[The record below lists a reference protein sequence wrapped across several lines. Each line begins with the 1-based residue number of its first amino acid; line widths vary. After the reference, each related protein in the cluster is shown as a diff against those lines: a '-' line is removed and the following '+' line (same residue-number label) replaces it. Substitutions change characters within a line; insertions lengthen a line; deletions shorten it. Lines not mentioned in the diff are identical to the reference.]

1 MSINIVPQSAN
12 INITSFKVVSL
23 SVVLYSHAT
32 ISVDLYCETGFLRN
46 QILTMSGEE
55 YDNWMTDDYLI
66 DYVVE
71 KLGFTKAPHVVEPPV
86 EVVEPPTEPVVVEEK
101 KEE

>member
-46 QILTMSGEE
+46 QILVMSQSD

-71 KLGFTKAPHVVEPPV
+71 KLGFTKAPPVVEPPV
-86 EVVEPPTEPVVVEEK
+86 EVVEPPVVEEK